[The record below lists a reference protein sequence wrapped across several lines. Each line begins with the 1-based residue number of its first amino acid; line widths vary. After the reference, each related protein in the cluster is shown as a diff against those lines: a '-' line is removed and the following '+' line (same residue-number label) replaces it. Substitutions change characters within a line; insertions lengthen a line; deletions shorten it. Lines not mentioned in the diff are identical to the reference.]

1 MWQKIWTNYSY
12 TIILFIFSILTCA
25 TIVLYNNANHDK
37 QYVTIKVEQ
46 GDSLWSISEKYNG
59 KYSMSKKQFIK
70 WVETKN
76 RLAANQLTAGKEIII
91 PIKAEDENIQL
102 ASD

>member
-12 TIILFIFSILTCA
+12 SIILFIFSVLTCA
-25 TIVLYNNANHDK
+25 MIVLYNNATHDK
-37 QYVTIKVEQ
+37 QYVMVKVEQ

-59 KYSMSKKQFIK
+59 KYSMSQKQFIK

-76 RLAANQLTAGKEIII
+76 SLPAHQLTAGEEVII
-91 PIKAEDENIQL
+91 PVKAEEENIQL

>member
-12 TIILFIFSILTCA
+12 SIILFICSVLTCA
-25 TIVLYNNANHDK
+25 MIVLYNNANHDK
-37 QYVTIKVEQ
+37 QYVMIKVEK
-46 GDSLWSISEKYNG
+46 GDSLWEISERYNG
-59 KYSMSKKQFIK
+59 KYNMSKKQFIK

-76 RLAANQLTAGKEIII
+76 QLSANQLTAGEEIII
-91 PIKAEDENIQL
+91 PVKAEDENIQL